1 MSKSTTNKNFDKV
14 NLDWSTIQSELRT
27 KLGKEVYESWIKK
40 INLFEEFNMNTFQ
53 TGLRNIG
60 LSIRYT
66 LEEFD
71 FGIGYRSP
79 IGTNSFNNE
88 NSFEAFFRYNFDFLG
103 FLSNVSSDE
112 LLR

>member
-1 MSKSTTNKNFDKV
+1 MFNSF
-14 NLDWSTIQSELRT
+14 R
-27 KLGKEVYESWIKK
+27 
-40 INLFEEFNMNTFQ
+40 INVFEEFNMNTFQ

-60 LSIRYT
+60 LSLRYT

-103 FLSNVSSDE
+103 FLSNKRWEDDSFF
-112 LLR
+112 